1 MTVRYPLTSIE
12 DLRLV
17 AKQRLPKLFYDFVD
31 SGSWTQSTYRANEQD
46 FERILLR
53 QRVGRDVRE
62 RLLQTHLL
70 GQKASMPIV
79 IAPTGGAGFLYPDA
93 EIAAAR
99 AAASAGISYG
109 LSVGSS
115 CSLEAVRA
123 ASNADIWFQVSLFKD
138 RLFLKRL
145 IERARNAECGA
156 LILTLD
162 YHVVGQRHC
171 DLKNGVGFPPRI
183 TPRLLADVATHPRWI
198 LRMARAR
205 HRGFGNV
212 IGHVEGVTDIKS
224 FGRWQASQPFDLNL
238 DWEALRVIRDAW
250 PGKLL
255 IKGILDPEDAEK
267 ALSIGAD
274 AISVSNQGGRQID
287 GGPSSIAMLPS
298 IVDTIDGRAEVFLD
312 GGIRTGQQILKAVCL
327 GARGVLIG
335 RAALYGLAAGGEA
348 GMTQALSLLR
358 KELDHSMAF
367 CGIRALESSSRTNLS
382 AFQSIQA

>member
-1 MTVRYPLTSIE
+1 M
-12 DLRLV
+12 
-17 AKQRLPKLFYDFVD
+17 
-31 SGSWTQSTYRANEQD
+31 
-46 FERILLR
+46 
-53 QRVGRDVRE
+53 
-62 RLLQTHLL
+62 
-70 GQKASMPIV
+70 
-79 IAPTGGAGFLYPDA
+79 
-93 EIAAAR
+93 
-99 AAASAGISYG
+99 
-109 LSVGSS
+109 
-115 CSLEAVRA
+115 
-123 ASNADIWFQVSLFKD
+123 
-138 RLFLKRL
+138 
-145 IERARNAECGA
+145 
-156 LILTLD
+156 
-162 YHVVGQRHC
+162 
-171 DLKNGVGFPPRI
+171 
-183 TPRLLADVATHPRWI
+183 
-198 LRMARAR
+198 
-205 HRGFGNV
+205 
-212 IGHVEGVTDIKS
+212 
-224 FGRWQASQPFDLNL
+224 
-238 DWEALRVIRDAW
+238 
-250 PGKLL
+250 L